1 MAYFTYA
8 FYNFLSSCNPSLHKL
23 EIVVARTNILAMG
36 TCLSGSI
43 GRSM

>member
-1 MAYFTYA
+1 MAYVTYA
-8 FYNFLSSCNPSLHKL
+8 FYNFLSGCNPSLHKF
-23 EIVVARTNILAMG
+23 EIAVAPTNILAKG